1 MKVRRYIAPDM
12 RTALSR
18 VRDAQGPDVVILSN
32 RSIKGGVELI
42 TADESYSRERDTEG
56 FPTMLANA
64 YANAETVI
72 EPAEAPDS
80 RQEIADAKRSGT
92 EEPAEV
98 LWTREPVLE
107 QMRSELNALRGLVE
121 QELAG
126 LAWGDLGRRHPLR
139 ASMLRR
145 LVDLGLD
152 ADLADNVVANLDD
165 AQPRVTAW
173 RQVLGLLCR
182 RIPIANNALLQRGGV
197 AALLGPT
204 GVGKTTV
211 IAKLAAQFALAHGSE
226 NVALITTDV
235 NRIGAQDQLRGI
247 GQILG
252 IPVWTVTDMK
262 ELPQTLQA
270 LLDRRLVLIDTAG
283 FSQRDARVAD
293 YQRMFANVPV
303 AVHKFLVLSAVTQS
317 SVLDN
322 VARNYALLDAEG
334 CILTKLDESTS
345 LGPALSTAI
354 RLDLPLTFVC
364 AGQRIPEDLAP
375 AVAHQLV
382 ARAVKLAGS
391 AYPKP
396 DDVYIE
402 KAFSREL
409 ADAS

>member
-1 MKVRRYIAPDM
+1 MKVRRYIAPDI
-12 RTALSR
+12 RTALTR

-32 RSIKGGVELI
+32 RSIDGGVELI
-42 TADESYSRERDTEG
+42 TADESYSQEQNSDG
-56 FPTMLANA
+56 FPKVLADA
-64 YANAETVI
+64 YANAETVTT
-72 EPAEAPDS
+72 PAEQPAT
-80 RQEIADAKRSGT
+80 RQDVADAKPQRS
-92 EEPAEV
+92 EPDAEV

-107 QMRSELNALRGLVE
+107 QMRSELSALRGLVE

-126 LAWGDLGRRHPLR
+126 LAWGDLGRRHPIR

-152 ADLADNVVANLDD
+152 ADLGDAVVAGLDD

-173 RQVLGLLCR
+173 RQVLALLCR
-182 RIPIANNALLQRGGV
+182 RIPIAKNTLLQRGGV

-211 IAKLAAQFALAHGSE
+211 IAKLAAQYALAHGSE

-252 IPVWTVTDMK
+252 IPVWSVSDMN

-270 LLDRRLVLIDTAG
+270 LLDRKLVLIDTAG
-283 FSQRDARVAD
+283 LSQRDARVAD

-317 SVLDN
+317 SVLDDI
-322 VARNYALLDAEG
+322 ARSYAVLDAEG
-334 CILTKLDESTS
+334 CIITKLDESAS
-345 LGPALSTAI
+345 LGPALSAAI
-354 RLDLPLTFVC
+354 RLDLPLSFIS
-364 AGQRIPEDLAP
+364 AGQRIPEDLEP

-391 AYPKP
+391 AYPKSN
-396 DDVYIE
+396 DIYIE
-402 KAFSREL
+402 KAFARETV
-409 ADAS
+409 DAS